1 MSLNVSTVFSRLSF
15 IGACLIVA
23 LHIDQGSGFLAP
35 LYRAAVPMFF
45 MMSGYWL
52 VGHVEEKGWWKN
64 ALVKRVRTLG
74 VPYFFWIA
82 ATLGVLMVL
91 KFIGSLVGLPVTEG
105 YSWRYI
111 VDSFGWNLCY
121 GVPANMWYVRCLYL
135 FVALSV
141 GVVALVR
148 RSWIVGLGLAIVSMG
163 VPHYVHLPWEG
174 NFWYF
179 GFNAVGFG
187 WFVIG
192 MILRIKKADGL
203 LITIGKWAGAS
214 IVFGYA
220 LNSVPLVIV
229 GLVSV
234 AYYLP
239 VPKSWGSLSF
249 PIFAQHGL
257 VWLILIYGFRLVHL
271 DSFLMSVPGYLM
283 AIILTVAVCVVL
295 TILVRKLLPKFA
307 NLIYGGR

>member
-1 MSLNVSTVFSRLSF
+1 MKFDASLVFARLSF

-23 LHIDQGSGFLAP
+23 LHIDQASGFMAP
-35 LYRAAVPMFF
+35 IYRAAVPLFF

-52 VGHVEEKGWWKN
+52 VGHIEKKGWWKD
-64 ALVKRVRTLG
+64 ALKKRVKTLLI
-74 VPYFFWIA
+74 PYFFWIT
-82 ATLGVLMVL
+82 ATLGVLMAL
-91 KFIGSLVGLPVTEG
+91 KFVGSLVGLPVTDV

-111 VDSFGWNLCY
+111 VDSYGWNLCK
-121 GVPANMWYVRCLYL
+121 GVPANMWYVRCLYI
-135 FVALSV
+135 FVILSA

-148 RSWIVGLGLAIVSMG
+148 KSWVAGIVLAVVSMLL
-163 VPHYVHLPWEG
+163 PRFVHLPWEG

-192 MILRIKKADGL
+192 MILRLEKSDKL
-203 LITIGKWAGAS
+203 LITIGKWGGAA
-214 IVFGYA
+214 IMPGYA
-220 LNSVPLVIV
+220 LNSVPLVII
-229 GLVSV
+229 GLVGV

-239 VPKSWGSLSF
+239 IPKSWGSLSF

-257 VWLILIYGFRLVHL
+257 VWLILIYGFRLVRL
-271 DSFLMSVPGYLM
+271 DGYLTSVTGYLI
-283 AIILTVAVCVVL
+283 AIVLTVAVCVTLTVL
-295 TILVRKLLPKFA
+295 LHKLVPRIA